1 GPALAAGCTG
11 VIKPANNTP
20 LSAFA
25 LLTLAKQAGVPDG
38 VLNAV
43 AGSTSEISDAIMA
56 SHDVRKIS
64 FTGSTAVGKT
74 LVRNSAET
82 MKKVSMEL
90 GGNAPYIVFEDADID
105 AAVKGAIANKFRNAG
120 QVCVSVN

>member
-1 GPALAAGCTG
+1 
-11 VIKPANNTP
+11 
-20 LSAFA
+20 
-25 LLTLAKQAGVPDG
+25 
-38 VLNAV
+38 
-43 AGSTSEISDAIMA
+43 MA
-56 SHDVRKIS
+56 SHAVRKIS

-74 LVRNSAET
+74 LMRNAAET

-120 QVCVSVN
+120 QVCVSVNRFYIQNPSMTASSDNWPMR